1 MLGQAGGSLVMAVRW
16 KWLPA
21 TSSRRTRRARSGVY
35 RLPVPARKAR
45 AARGAAADAPPRAD
59 FREPVLRGKLD
70 RYLLTRSFWLD
81 EGWVVDSVRA
91 PLHQLEL
98 LTSSTPIGWTLLLRL
113 VPPVG
118 GPERYRLLPLAF
130 AALTALVAWRLGGL
144 LDPGG
149 WSWLYRLCCGV
160 AGAASAAVLDHTW
173 LKQYTAEA
181 FVTVALALLLAR
193 VERSWSWRSLAAY
206 AGAGIA
212 GFLVSNSAPLV
223 SGAGLGGLWL
233 VSLAAARRRSRLP
246 ALAATTV
253 VLGLADAVL
262 YQALANNGGTLA
274 LRRYWR
280 LRYLSLDDGP
290 RNAAHLVGQRLA
302 AELGGLGW
310 GPWWLALALIGVG
323 LVTLWQA
330 GLPALALAVP
340 AVGAEL
346 VILGF
351 AGTYPF
357 LEQRTAIFYAALLT
371 VTAAAGLATL
381 VRLGLGHRATA
392 PLAVAGMVVVGLLLV
407 PGWVRAGRGDIPGED
422 VKAQLADVLARSR
435 PGDAV
440 LVTFAASFSFAY
452 YWPDRPTFVPTT
464 VNTAVSFMPTFPDG
478 RSSSWSTSP
487 GAPGPWSRA
496 STWAC
501 GWGGAGSG
509 WSPAPPTS
517 WPRSGAG
524 PRACGSSPGPRGPPS
539 PLPPARAGYHRTA
552 RANGGRHDQ

>member
-1 MLGQAGGSLVMAVRW
+1 MVTSRTVQRGGPAGPAV
-16 KWLPA
+16 L
-21 TSSRRTRRARSGVY
+21 RR
-35 RLPVPARKAR
+35 P
-45 AARGAAADAPPRAD
+45 AAAAPPPRGRRLAVQGLVALGLT
-59 FREPVLRGKLD
+59 VLALAIRD
-70 RYLLTRSFWLD
+70 PRYLLTRSFWLD

-91 PLHQLEL
+91 PLHQLKL

-130 AALTALVAWRLGGL
+130 AALTALAAWRLGSLLGRGSGGL
-144 LDPGG
+144 EPSPPENRDR
-149 WSWLYRLCCGV
+149 WSWLYGLCCGV
-160 AGAASAAVLDHTW
+160 AGAASAAVLHHTW

-181 FVTVALALLLAR
+181 FVAVALALLLAR

-212 GFLVSNSAPLV
+212 GFLVSNTAPLV
-223 SGAGLGGLWL
+223 SAAGMGGLWL
-233 VSLAAARRRSRLP
+233 VTLVARRWSRLP

-253 VLGLADAVL
+253 VLGLADAVI
-262 YQALANNGGTLA
+262 YQALASNGGTLA

-280 LRYLSLDDGP
+280 LRYLSLDDGVG
-290 RNAAHLVGQRLA
+290 NAAHLVWQRLA

-323 LVTLWQA
+323 LATLWRA

-351 AGTYPF
+351 AGAYPF
-357 LEQRTAIFYAALLT
+357 LEPRTAIFYAALLT

-381 VRLGLGHRATA
+381 ARLGLGRRAAA
-392 PLAVAGMVVVGLLLV
+392 PLAVAGLLVVAVLLV

-422 VKAQLADVLARSR
+422 VKAQVADVLARGR
-435 PGDAV
+435 PGDPV
-440 LVTFAASFSFAY
+440 VVTFGATFSFAY

-464 VNTAVSFMPTFPDG
+464 VNAAVSFMPTFPG
-478 RSSSWSTSP
+478 RPELVLIHQPRSARAAVEGLNRGLRLGQGRVWVVTGSP
-487 GAPGPWSRA
+487 AELAALRRRAEGVRFVVRPGKA
-496 STWAC
+496 TVAVAA
-501 GWGGAGSG
+501 GAG
-509 WSPAPPTS
+509 
-517 WPRSGAG
+517 R
-524 PRACGSSPGPRGPPS
+524 
-539 PLPPARAGYHRTA
+539 YHRSA
-552 RANGGRHDQ
+552 GAEGGGRER